1 VAFLFR
7 LIPPRP
13 TFAQDMTAQEREVMG
28 RHAAHWRELLDRGTA
43 VAFGP
48 VLDPDGAWG
57 LGLLDVAVQDD
68 ASEIANS
75 DPAVQSGVCTYEL
88 LPMQLVR

>member
-1 VAFLFR
+1 
-7 LIPPRP
+7 
-13 TFAQDMTAQEREVMG
+13 MTAQEREVMG
-28 RHAAHWRELLDRGTA
+28 RHVAHWRELLDRGTA

-48 VLDPDGAWG
+48 VLDPDGSWG

-68 ASEIANS
+68 ASEIAKS
-75 DPAVQSGVCTYEL
+75 DPAVQSGMCTYEL